1 MTCGRMVVT
10 SVAVFVTPWFLML
23 PVTVA
28 VLKIDE
34 PADCCTVPL
43 MVIACV
49 PPDWS
54 DLSEHLT
61 WGAMTTQPPVFP
73 TMPSTTLNTGGIDV
87 AAPDGWLAIPVPDL
101 GFGLA
106 VPPGWEASL
115 LSPEGL
121 ATLASAS
128 PAVPGFVDSAHQA
141 AASGGLVY
149 AAGEDAAGGVSD
161 VMVRGAPQSGVADAA
176 GLAAYARDLAVRA
189 GRADPQVEVVEGAA
203 RPTVRM
209 RFQVGG
215 GGETAEGTETLVLG
229 PQGIVWEVI
238 VTSDDA
244 ASHDD
249 LATGITDTLTFAGA

>member
-1 MTCGRMVVT
+1 VNRRRLAGLAAVPRPALVALGVGVVAI
-10 SVAVFVTPWFLML
+10 VALLWVTQTGGDGSGDVDGDAAVGSGADADP
-23 PVTVA
+23 TV
-28 VLKIDE
+28 
-34 PADCCTVPL
+34 
-43 MVIACV
+43 
-49 PPDWS
+49 
-54 DLSEHLT
+54 
-61 WGAMTTQPPVFP
+61 
-73 TMPSTTLNTGGIDV
+73 PSTTLNTGGIDV

-161 VMVRGAPQSGVADAA
+161 VMVRGAPESGVADAA
-176 GLAAYARDLAVRA
+176 GLAAYARDLAVQA
-189 GRADPQVEVVEGAA
+189 GRADPQVEVVEGAT